1 MMVLL
6 RVVASENCAL
16 LFYFVADCNI
26 SYSDAALLPPNY
38 LPAFTV
44 LFFPLRLSRS
54 HMLYMTCL
62 FICLF
67 SVFSWWSISSRRV
80 GIFDSCSLLAPGRVL
95 GGMNDVSWCLP
106 FLSMFLIL
114 FCQVFS
120 HEKTISKRSPDN
132 MILWTFLTC
141 AEHQFSLRQASS
153 MKWNFRGSL

>member
-1 MMVLL
+1 MVLL

-16 LFYFVADCNI
+16 VFYFVADCNI
-26 SYSDAALLPPNY
+26 SYSDAALLSPNY
-38 LPAFTV
+38 LPAFTA
-44 LFFPLRLSRS
+44 LFFPLCLSCS

-106 FLSMFLIL
+106 FLSLFLIL

-120 HEKTISKRSPDN
+120 PEKTISKRTPDN

-141 AEHQFSLRQASS
+141 AEHQFSLRPPP
-153 MKWNFRGSL
+153 L